1 VSRTAISADKPI
13 TVDLLD
19 RCLDRL
25 AYAMQQSPQGGE
37 VYLPIF
43 ERFEAELA
51 SLKAKEAMLERA
63 RVRSA
68 RFMREHAPTAV
79 TGMIED
85 GIEGVLILTDD
96 DENLAEIAARFTRA
110 TGRLY
115 GAT

>member
-1 VSRTAISADKPI
+1 
-13 TVDLLD
+13 
-19 RCLDRL
+19 L